1 MARFFDINIEEI
13 EGLHRMQISGFNN
26 YDEARQYAN
35 AVYQQ
40 ASIKRLLDKVHA
52 YVISEENLKLL
63 GTSHTY
69 EEYEKFY
76 TKHFAP
82 LEISKFPLLTEPIQP
97 TSAAEETSEETS
109 SEKSKAAPSTE
120 INTLEIP
127 AVTPPQE
134 KMETNEEVITGNKK
148 EIPTEDNNGIE
159 IIMPSSPKE
168 KEDDGTF
175 VIPNKKEEKKE
186 NDTRIYFDD
195 SNSSESIELEDEYY
209 ELEGF

>member
-1 MARFFDINIEEI
+1 M
-13 EGLHRMQISGFNN
+13 
-26 YDEARQYAN
+26 
-35 AVYQQ
+35 
-40 ASIKRLLDKVHA
+40 LDKVHA

-168 KEDDGTF
+168 KEDDGTLVIPNKKEEKKEDDGTL

-186 NDTRIYFDD
+186 NDTGIYFDD